1 MALATFTWAPDFAWQ
16 LTRSRRVNIM
26 VFETGK
32 EQRSDLGAVPREW
45 VLSFTDT
52 ESVISEI
59 EAFWEA
65 RRGPVESFLWVPP
78 KADTAIEVRFKDD
91 NFKSSRSGLKYG
103 SLELTLREVF

>member
-1 MALATFTWAPDFAWQ
+1 MALATFTWVPDFTWQ
-16 LTRSRRVNIM
+16 FSCSRRVNITT
-26 VFETGK
+26 FESGK

-45 VLSFTDT
+45 LLSFTDA

-65 RRGPVESFLWVPP
+65 RRGPVESFLWTPP
-78 KADTAIEVRFKDD
+78 KAAAAIEVRFKDD
-91 NFKSSRSGLKYG
+91 SFKSSRSGLKYG